1 MLARRLLSEPNAPLW
16 TVHLVIW
23 LSYFLLQSLLAAT
36 IGSFWWNFV
45 LRAGITGIGFLL
57 TLGMAQILRGFQ
69 GQSLARVI
77 AASLGLSIAASIV
90 FTLMDFRLFILFN
103 PESDWRPVF
112 PRHYIQW
119 FGINLYVFLAW
130 TAMHL
135 AISSYVGLKTQ
146 MERAIRADSLAHEAK
161 LKMLRYQ
168 LNPHFLFNT
177 LNALS
182 TLVLDNANR
191 QADQTIGR
199 LSRFLRYALDNQPV
213 QKVTVAQEFDAMNL
227 YLEIER
233 VRFAERLKVRIH
245 ASPEARQCAIPS
257 LLLQP
262 LIENSVKYTVAP
274 SETGGHIDV
283 SASVI
288 DDELVLILCD
298 DGPGIAEPLDTLMQR
313 SGIGLANTRE
323 RLEQLYEGAAKLTIA
338 NRKPR
343 GLHIEIRLPRETL
356 EPKE

>member
-323 RLEQLYEGAAKLTIA
+323 RLEQLYEGAAKLTIT